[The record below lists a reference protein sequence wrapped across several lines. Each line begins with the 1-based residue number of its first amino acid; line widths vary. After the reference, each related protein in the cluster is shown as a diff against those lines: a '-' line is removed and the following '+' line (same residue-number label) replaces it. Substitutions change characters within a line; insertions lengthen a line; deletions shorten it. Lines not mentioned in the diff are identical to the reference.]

1 MSVNIAWHAFIL
13 FHEFPSTIT
22 RLTIMPVVSS
32 SLAFIHMILALLEYC
47 KDLGLF
53 QYLMI
58 HCYFN
63 IGQLLSLACFILISR
78 KIILSIRLLQITLS
92 KTSVWFCLPYWAN
105 DVSYPTPPP
114 FFFTF
119 WDEGKR
125 LEQFLWGVLLVCQT
139 YVIPKIYFS
148 WASQWGGIGPYKQFY
163 HAK

>member
-1 MSVNIAWHAFIL
+1 MTCIYLVPRISQYYYKINK
-13 FHEFPSTIT
+13 
-22 RLTIMPVVSS
+22 IMPVVSS

-58 HCYFN
+58 HCCLN

-105 DVSYPTPPP
+105 DVSCPPPPPP
-114 FFFTF
+114 FFFYIL
-119 WDEGKR
+119 GQRK
-125 LEQFLWGVLLVCQT
+125 
-139 YVIPKIYFS
+139 KIRTILMRCFVS
-148 WASQWGGIGPYKQFY
+148 VSDLCNS
-163 HAK
+163 